1 MARVRR
7 LAVLCCCCLTIM
19 AQAVFGQALLNPT
32 VKVLPK
38 PSMIVPT
45 DCAEG
50 LAQAPPRPT
59 VEAEVEAAP
68 KAPVVPPSSDL
79 RTALRRVQAAAE
91 NNDYN
96 GFKNALADARAAVS
110 AYPGG
115 GEKQAANDVLQ
126 VDADIQRL
134 WDYSITSPT
143 GAFFNAS
150 NEDLLTM
157 LRKYPGWTRAV
168 ADATMTVGGET
179 IYPSRETRQFLTE
192 EGAKRLRNLGVRTP
206 TRVVQEQPRI
216 ITPPKVTTPKRQQAP
231 QPRVHVA
238 THHTPK
244 PPAKI
249 AQAAPRP
256 TVHKRHEEE
265 KAPIVATPIPPP
277 VPVAKPAPVPAP
289 TPTPATITTE
299 TTDTAA
305 AATTSTAAQ
314 PPSAVPTTATTATT
328 AATATTES
336 APAATTSTETTSSTE
351 KPAGA
356 AGGMNLTFA
365 IILIVVGIGVLIVL
379 FRASD

>member
-1 MARVRR
+1 MAQVRR
-7 LAVLCCCCLTIM
+7 LAVLCLTIV
-19 AQAVFGQALLNPT
+19 APAVFGQARLNPT

-50 LAQAPPRPT
+50 LAPAPPP
-59 VEAEVEAAP
+59 VETEVEAAP
-68 KAPVVPPSSDL
+68 KAPVVAPSSDL

-96 GFKNALADARAAVS
+96 GFKDALADARAAVS

-150 NEDLLTM
+150 NEDLLAM

-192 EGAKRLRNLGVRTP
+192 EAAKRLRNLGVRTP

-216 ITPPKVTTPKRQQAP
+216 TTPPKVTTRTRTTPKRQPAP

-244 PPAKI
+244 PAIKI

-256 TVHKRHEEE
+256 AVHKRHEEE
-265 KAPIVATPIPPP
+265 KAPIVATPVPAP
-277 VPVAKPAPVPAP
+277 VPVPKPAPVPAP
-289 TPTPATITTE
+289 LLTPATTT
-299 TTDTAA
+299 TQTTAA
-305 AATTSTAAQ
+305 APATTSTAAE
-314 PPSAVPTTATTATT
+314 PRPAVPTTATTAT
-328 AATATTES
+328 TATTES
-336 APAATTSTETTSSTE
+336 APAATTSTEATSSTE